1 MTLPGEPLQ
10 TDRLALFDRL
20 AILTHAPDAALTEP
34 RRLYKGDDRLRVPG
48 TVFNAWLKRPEA
60 V

>member
-20 AILTHAPDAALTEP
+20 AILARAPDAAI
-34 RRLYKGDDRLRVPG
+34 D
-48 TVFNAWLKRPEA
+48 
-60 V
+60 